1 MTVERRKVDQVGQ
14 LAIEPVALTLM
25 FAGAIE
31 AEPFKLDGPNAIVD
45 ISGPLEAR
53 GDACFFD
60 TYEAVTKRVN
70 AACASPA
77 ATIVLRINSP
87 GGAVS
92 GCFAAARAIRRAA
105 KTSGKRLVAY
115 VDECA
120 VSAAYALASAAELI
134 ALPPTG
140 RVGSIGVIEVL
151 PSFARQ
157 DQAAGV
163 DVSVI
168 TSGARK
174 GDGHPALPMTDD
186 ARAALQLGVDRMAEA
201 FFDLVAEHRGR
212 PAGEFASLQAA
223 VYYGQDAVTIGLADQ
238 VSDFDGFMAALAAP
252 QPTGAT
258 QVTKAELMAALQ
270 AMAEDD
276 KCDDAPMAKRMLAAA
291 EPPKPADD
299 GEEDS
304 GDADASAAAVEDP
317 MKKEEPSASVAAL
330 ASTVNAMA
338 AQLAAIDAEKR
349 AKLEADRAAAF
360 AARPDVSEVLQK
372 ALASAPLA
380 DVQAALAAIPAPSA
394 AAAATV
400 QGARGAG
407 EGGASVE
414 GVSYLSDQAAELDRK
429 MGLVPEGR
437 AVVTEGTKTY
447 FGVAVA
453 APKKGS

>member
-1 MTVERRKVDQVGQ
+1 MTVERRKVDQVGR
-14 LAIEPVALTLM
+14 LAIEPAALLLAFPGAVA
-25 FAGAIE
+25 
-31 AEPFKLDGPNAIVD
+31 AEPFKLDGPNAIVE
-45 ISGPLEAR
+45 ITGPIEAR

-60 TYEAVTKRVN
+60 SYESILKRVS

-77 ATIVLRINSP
+77 STVVLRINSP

-92 GCFAAARAIRRAA
+92 GCFATARAIRRVAQA
-105 KTSGKRLVAY
+105 SGKRLVAY

-120 VSAAYALASAAELI
+120 VSAAYALATAAELI

-157 DQAAGV
+157 DQAQGI

-174 GDGHPALPMTDD
+174 ADGHPAVPMTDD

-201 FFDLVAEHRGR
+201 FFELVAEHRGGR
-212 PAGEFASLQAA
+212 APGEFASLQAA

-238 VSDFDGFMAALAAP
+238 VSDFDGFKAALAAP

-258 QVTKAELMAALQ
+258 QVTKAELMAALS
-270 AMAEDD
+270 AMAEDE
-276 KCDDAPMAKRMLAAA
+276 KSDDAPMAKRMLAAMDPPKDDEEKKPGEEPA
-291 EPPKPADD
+291 AQEPPMP
-299 GEEDS
+299 E
-304 GDADASAAAVEDP
+304 
-317 MKKEEPSASVAAL
+317 KKEEPAAVAAL

-360 AARPDVSEVLQK
+360 AARPDVPEVLRK
-372 ALASAPLA
+372 ALAAAPLA
-380 DVQAALAAIPAPSA
+380 DVQAALAAIPVANP

-400 QGARGAG
+400 QGARGAS
-407 EGGASVE
+407 EGGAQLE

-437 AVVTEGTKTY
+437 AVVTEGTRTY
-447 FGVAVA
+447 FGKAVA